1 MPEKKLIDG
10 VIIKLGGEQFT
21 VPPMN
26 LKTVRRLL
34 PAFDQL
40 KSGSLDGAALDAAI
54 GVVHGALSRNY
65 PDLTADEV
73 AEMVDLSNLE
83 GVLSAVLEVS
93 GLAPKTTGAPK
104 AETVPADAP

>member
-10 VIIKLGGEQFT
+10 VSIVLGGEQFT

-34 PAFDQL
+34 PAFDQI
-40 KSGSLDGAALDAAI
+40 KSGSLNAAALDAAV
-54 GVVHGALSRNY
+54 GVIHGALSRNY

-73 AEMVDLSNLE
+73 ADMVDLSNLE

-93 GLAPKTTGAPK
+93 GLTPKTTGAPK
-104 AETVPADAP
+104 AAVPADAP